1 MNSLLTSSL
10 GIIVIA
16 DVVVDITAEK
26 PTDTDSQTA
35 EEVK

>member
-26 PTDTDSQTA
+26 SKDTDYKTV

>member
-10 GIIVIA
+10 GSIVIA

-26 PTDTDSQTA
+26 SKDTNYKTG